1 MTTLSKTLPRTLID
15 QESGNVRD
23 DIDTAARDSCD
34 AASAHFLPS
43 TALQESRVEPGY
55 FLPSE
60 GAWGA
65 GARWVRCDFAIIAYG
80 SSFADPRLEKLPA
93 KISDFVHDA
102 ESTPQILALCVI
114 TEESTEASDLFNS
127 DTATYADATGE
138 VWITYEPTT
147 DSWKTGDRTVEC
159 WVASALSLR
168 VRDGCSATRPLRRKP
183 RYRALARG
191 RVIEERCA
199 NTLDTR
205 Y

>member
-1 MTTLSKTLPRTLID
+1 M
-15 QESGNVRD
+15 
-23 DIDTAARDSCD
+23 
-34 AASAHFLPS
+34 
-43 TALQESRVEPGY
+43 EPGY

-65 GARWVRCDFAIIAYG
+65 GERWVRCDFAIIAYG

-102 ESTPQILALCVI
+102 ESTPQILALCVN
-114 TEESTEASDLFNS
+114 TGESTEASDLFNS
-127 DTATYADATGE
+127 DTATYADCGKDPQRREASEDHLPGDDMAPFPSEKARNEFDQAHCGDPADATGE

-159 WVASALSLR
+159 WVASALPLR

-191 RVIEERCA
+191 RVTEERCA